1 MAISKF
7 MDYNSVNYILTA
19 INCFN
24 CKALGIDIDFE
35 LEEASF
41 HYPLVTQMVN

>member
-24 CKALGIDIDFE
+24 CKAHDIDIDFE
-35 LEEASF
+35 LAEASY
-41 HYPLVTQMVN
+41 HYPLFRQKVN